1 MHMYDREKESTARRF
16 SGGLFRK
23 LAMPIDAPIAQ
34 QRGLNGRACRRY
46 QRKLGTAAPVVY
58 DGAIQFLSLCVGNGG
73 IAGWEMQ
80 FNLSQRVTPASV
92 AHQIVDDGWGLPFEY
107 QQPRSP
113 RDARRS
119 HHRA

>member
-1 MHMYDREKESTARRF
+1 MIEKKESTARRF
-16 SGGLFRK
+16 SGGLFRIGD
-23 LAMPIDAPIAQ
+23 APIDAPIAQ

-46 QRKLGTAAPVVY
+46 QLILGTAAPVVY
-58 DGAIQFLSLCVGNGG
+58 DGEIQFLSLCVGSGG
-73 IAGWEMQ
+73 IAGSEMQ
-80 FNLSQRVTPASV
+80 FNLSQRVNPGSV
-92 AHQIVDDGWGLPFEY
+92 AHQTVDDGWGLPFEY